1 MNTLKTSEAGI
12 KLIKNF
18 EGCRLSAYQ
27 DSVGVWTIG
36 YGHTKGVH
44 PKQSISQTEADRLL
58 KQDLA
63 VFESGVNNLVKVELK
78 QCQFDSLVSFS
89 FNIGIGAFSKST
101 LLKKLNQKDY
111 KEAANQFLRWNK
123 AGGKVLAGL
132 TRRREAEKS
141 LFLS

>member
-1 MNTLKTSEAGI
+1 MNTFKTSEVGI

-44 PKQSISQTEADRLL
+44 FGQSISQTEADKLL

-78 QCQFDSLVSFS
+78 QCQFDALVSFS
-89 FNIGIGAFSKST
+89 FNVGIGAFSTST
-101 LLKKLNQKDY
+101 LLKKLNQKAY
-111 KEAANQFLRWNK
+111 GEAANQFLRWNK
-123 AGGKVLAGL
+123 AGGKILTGL